1 MFKYINKKIII
12 FLIILTHV
20 FINFELYCDSF
31 LKIGAH
37 KINLELVSPKGRYK
51 VEFYKVSDF
60 TTIVTIYD
68 YFSGY
73 AMVYDNK
80 LENYIYESPVYYGM
94 DCGALSFPDELR
106 PTILDQC
113 FETQQLEL
121 EE

>member
-37 KINLELVSPKGRYK
+37 KINLELVSPKRRYK

-80 LENYIYESPVYYGM
+80 IENYVYESQVYYGM
-94 DCGALSFPDELR
+94 DCGSLSFPDELQ
-106 PTILDQC
+106 PTISDQC
-113 FETQQLEL
+113 FETQILEL